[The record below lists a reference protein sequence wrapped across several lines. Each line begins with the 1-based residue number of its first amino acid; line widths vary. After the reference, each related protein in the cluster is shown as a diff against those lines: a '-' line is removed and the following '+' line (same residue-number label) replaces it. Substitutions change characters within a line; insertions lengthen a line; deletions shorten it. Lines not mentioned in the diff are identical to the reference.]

1 MNDLIIP
8 ENIYSFAPRLVSLIK
23 QKKKMKMNLAK
34 IKYTISHSIPALRI
48 PKRVLY
54 AMSYYNKKYVQ
65 ILKWGLKSKENA
77 NYTYDLTE
85 GNILYLA
92 QTISVVTKVYSEKII
107 EYINEARNNKP
118 LKDHILSET
127 MKSPLREYADLR
139 VDFGRRLGWYAF
151 ARVLKP
157 KIIVETGVDKG
168 IGSVLLCSALLK
180 NKEEGFDGF
189 FYGTDINP
197 EAGYLLNA
205 TYSQVGKILYG
216 DSISTLSQF
225 NEKIDLFINDSDH
238 SADYEYREYNT
249 IKDKISEN
257 AVLLGDNSHTT
268 DKLAIFSNETK
279 RNFLFF
285 REEPSEHWYPGAGIG
300 ISFRR

>member
-1 MNDLIIP
+1 
-8 ENIYSFAPRLVSLIK
+8 
-23 QKKKMKMNLAK
+23 MNLEK
-34 IKYTISHSIPALRI
+34 IKYSISHRLPFLRI

-65 ILKWGLKSKENA
+65 ILKWGIHSKETA

-92 QTISVVTKVYSEKII
+92 QTISVVTHVDSRKII
-107 EYINEARNNKP
+107 EYINEARNNKQ
-118 LKDHILSET
+118 LKDHIINET
-127 MKSPLREYADLR
+127 MKTPLREYADLR

-151 ARVLKP
+151 ARTLKP

-180 NKEEGFDGF
+180 NKEEGFAGLF
-189 FYGTDINP
+189 FGTDINP
-197 EAGYLLNA
+197 EAGYLLNGI
-205 TYSQVGKILYG
+205 YSEVGKILYG
-216 DSISTLSQF
+216 DSIKTLSQF

-238 SADYEYREYNT
+238 SADYEYQEYLT

-257 AVLLGDNSHTT
+257 AVLLGDNSHIS
-268 DKLAIFSNETK
+268 DKLAVFSNETK

-285 REEPSEHWYPGAGIG
+285 REEPSGHWYPGAGIG
-300 ISFRR
+300 ISFISPKK